1 VNLVVAAKS
10 PPAWALALAF
20 GTIYISWGTTYYA
33 IKLGV
38 QREHLPPLLFG
49 GSRIFIAGVLVLGYQ
64 LARGAA
70 LRLPLKDA
78 ARLIAIGWLLFVAG
92 NGLIS
97 YGQKTVDSSIA
108 AVLVATTP
116 LWMGLFA
123 MLWPHGERLTPRG
136 WTGLIVGLAGVTV
149 LLTPKLLD
157 AERPTDAAGLGLVL
171 GSAGSWAMASVLL
184 RHTRLQLPHLSV
196 ACYQMLFGGASMLVL
211 GSVLGEFQQAPEH
224 ISAGAIW
231 VFLYLLVVGSLSG
244 FIAFNWLLGHVS
256 ATQVGTY
263 AYVNPL
269 VAVLIGWAISE
280 EVSWNLWAGMGII
293 LFGVFLVRGGERTAG

>member
-49 GSRIFIAGVLVLGYQ
+49 GSRIFTAGLLVLAYQ

-70 LRLPLKDA
+70 MRLPLKDA
-78 ARLIAIGWLLFVAG
+78 ARLIATGWLLFVAG
-92 NGLIS
+92 NGLVS
-97 YGQKTVDSSIA
+97 YGQKTVDSSVA

-149 LLTPKLLD
+149 LLAPKLLD
-157 AERPTDAAGLGLVL
+157 AERPTDAAGLCLVL
-171 GSAGSWAMASVLL
+171 GSAASWAMASVLL
-184 RHTRLQLPHLSV
+184 RHTRLELPHLST
-196 ACYQMLFGGASMLVL
+196 ACYQMLFGGGSMLVL
-211 GSVLGEFQQAPEH
+211 GAALGEFQQAPERL
-224 ISAGAIW
+224 SAGAIS
-231 VFLYLLVVGSLSG
+231 VLLYLLVVGSLAG
-244 FIAFNWLLGHVS
+244 FIAFNWLLGHVA
-256 ATQVGTY
+256 ATRVGTY

-269 VAVLIGWAISE
+269 VAVLIGWAIGE
-280 EVSWNLWAGMGII
+280 EVSWNLWVGMGII
-293 LFGVFLVRGGERTAG
+293 LFGVFLVRGGERAGD